1 MHDCLNT
8 REQLVDLVF
17 DELDQDARRRVLLEL
32 ESCHDCQVHYRSVT
46 ETLSVVDQAVEMAL
60 PDENYWP
67 GYEAGL
73 RNRLQQERLNLKQR
87 LVNWIGGF
95 GISTARPL
103 QLGAGMA
110 LALLAIGC
118 WWILQSQQTVTP
130 DSQPPLVV
138 TATATPTPQPE
149 TGPSGKEIAVVRKPG
164 GISNT
169 SKKIAQSDGRS
180 PSLPREEPRG
190 EEPRGE
196 EPRGEEPRGEE
207 PREVIIANNVE
218 PVESGQLLIAGSIFT
233 PEAIKHFEK
242 SQLLLRTFRN
252 TRAANGSAATDLAY
266 EKQLSQRLLY
276 QNILLRRE
284 AEMKGNLPAE
294 EALGDLEP
302 FLLDIANLPDKPS
315 PDELSSIKERLQ
327 RKELIATLHIY
338 SAHPSLPTYQNQ

>member
-17 DELDQDARRRVLLEL
+17 DELDQEARRRVLLEL

-46 ETLSVVDQAVEMAL
+46 ETLSVVDQAVEMAM

-73 RNRLQQERLNLKQR
+73 RNRLQQVRPNLKQR
-87 LVNWIGGF
+87 LASWIGGF
-95 GISTARPL
+95 GMLTARPL

-118 WWILQSQQTVTP
+118 WWILQSQQTVPP
-130 DSQPPLVV
+130 DPQPHLVV

-169 SKKIAQSDGRS
+169 QKKIAQPDGRS
-180 PSLPREEPRG
+180 PSLTREEPRG

-196 EPRGEEPRGEE
+196 EPRGQE
-207 PREVIIANNVE
+207 PREVIIANNVS

-327 RKELIATLHIY
+327 RKEMIAVLQVY
-338 SAHPSLPTYQNQ
+338 SAHPSLPTYLNQ